1 MGVTFYVLHN
11 FLAAFMEK
19 FWFNLSDSN
28 LRLKIEL
35 PALNTCKIKGTLL
48 KKQK

>member
-1 MGVTFYVLHN
+1 MGVTFYVHHN

-19 FWFNLSDSN
+19 FWFNLSNSN

-35 PALNTCKIKGTLL
+35 SALNTSKIGVMLL
-48 KKQK
+48 KKHK